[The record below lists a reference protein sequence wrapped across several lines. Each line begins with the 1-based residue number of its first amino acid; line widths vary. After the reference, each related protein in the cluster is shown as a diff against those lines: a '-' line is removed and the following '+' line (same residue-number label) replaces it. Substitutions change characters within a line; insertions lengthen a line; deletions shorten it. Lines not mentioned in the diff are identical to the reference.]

1 MGPWPPNELDAGAE
15 ELGTDT
21 GAADAALDA
30 TPADTPDEDS
40 DLVDAKTGSVV
51 SVTDNPAALLA
62 WSSDS
67 VSIQLNMQR
76 TLRSCLSTASNI
88 TL

>member
-1 MGPWPPNELDAGAE
+1 MGPWPPNELDADAE

-21 GAADAALDA
+21 GAALDA

-76 TLRSCLSTASNI
+76 TLSYLSTASNM